1 MKNNLL
7 SEKLIYTGESQT
19 PTHLHLCTYNLNEMQ
34 ESSGTNFHEV
44 SNSLNNEHILASER
58 LNLNAYIITVT
69 DSEQFFFKVFK
80 CIVYIRDH

>member
-44 SNSLNNEHILASER
+44 SNSLNNQLVTSTRFER
-58 LNLNAYIITVT
+58 HRN
-69 DSEQFFFKVFK
+69 DS
-80 CIVYIRDH
+80 

>member
-34 ESSGTNFHEV
+34 ESQ
-44 SNSLNNEHILASER
+44 
-58 LNLNAYIITVT
+58 
-69 DSEQFFFKVFK
+69 EQTFMKSV
-80 CIVYIRDH
+80 IH

>member
-44 SNSLNNEHILASER
+44 SNSLNYAR
-58 LNLNAYIITVT
+58 
-69 DSEQFFFKVFK
+69 
-80 CIVYIRDH
+80 IVRQKYRSRPVIPSNQSKIHWTIRTSIGCKYTG